1 MESHSVENLDEG
13 VSRLLQAIEEQKD
26 VSMTMHELKDLVL
39 DRIDAEPARVE
50 TDECGN
56 ITATNPAFSMM
67 CGYSFKEVAGRKP
80 GNILQG
86 AETDQIEVAKIRA
99 ALKAGKSVEA
109 RLVNYH
115 KNTSPYRV
123 HISITPRHDENG
135 NLTGFSATE
144 VQID

>member
-1 MESHSVENLDEG
+1 METHSVENLDEG
-13 VSRLLQAIEEQKD
+13 VSRLLRAIEEQKD
-26 VSMTMHELKDLVL
+26 LPMTMPELKDLVL
-39 DRIDAEPARVE
+39 DRIDAEPARVD
-50 TDECGN
+50 TDESGN
-56 ITATNPAFSMM
+56 ITATNPAFSAL

-86 AETDQIEVAKIRA
+86 ADTDQNEVAKIRS

-115 KNTSPYRV
+115 KNSSPYRV
-123 HISITPRHDENG
+123 HISITPRHDDGG

-144 VQID
+144 VKID